1 MLPEE
6 KVFIIPSGKKK
17 WVTSDYVLLA
27 LVIVGLFILL
37 SRRPPPKPPPPPTYK
52 TERKFLRYDTD
63 KTTSTSFNISIQDI
77 ATQEGRS
84 VFLVHLDKITE
95 TIPYKKEI
103 WVRQRFKVY
112 HDGTRELVSETEET
126 GDTIRLEKET
136 KIAALPN
143 AEIDVTTNAN
153 LLKVGIVPR
162 TNENGNAQIPFYSAK
177 PFLEIEGTRAKD
189 YGLTPKTQF
198 LSEEKFRDY
207 QTVPVRF
214 SYKDSSIRKEISCY
228 SLEKSIK
235 DFIDSAINTK
245 ITSVRFAVEDIDS
258 HAPISNP
265 SIKIDGMPP
274 AEEELLAPYFTGEY
288 NAYATQ
294 FVKDYLRGTHEAT
307 TYESVM
313 LYYPFSY
320 VLEVIHPRYHFWK
333 KKVYIDGSKNE
344 YIIRMSELGTKIR
357 GEITTR

>member
-1 MLPEE
+1 MLL
-6 KVFIIPSGKKK
+6 FAFY
-17 WVTSDYVLLA
+17 DA
-27 LVIVGLFILL
+27 VIEPMLW
-37 SRRPPPKPPPPPTYK
+37 PPKPPPPAEPPPPTYK

-63 KTTSTSFNISIQDI
+63 KTTSTSFNISIRDKTLQD
-77 ATQEGRS
+77 GRCI
-84 VFLVHLDKITE
+84 FTVHLDEIVE
-95 TIPYKKEI
+95 IISYKKEI
-103 WVRQRFKVY
+103 WVEQKLKVY
-112 HDGTRELVSETEET
+112 HDGRKQVVSERLVTK
-126 GDTIRLEKET
+126 DTVPRRMEREVTAFPIQ
-136 KIAALPN
+136 
-143 AEIDVTTNAN
+143 EINVRINTN

-162 TNENGNAQIPFYSAK
+162 TDGNGDAQIPIYSAK
-177 PFLEIEGTRAKD
+177 PFVEIEGTRTKD
-189 YGLTPKTQF
+189 YGLTPKTEF

-207 QTVPVRF
+207 QKVPVQL
-214 SYKDSSIRKEISCY
+214 SYKDNSVRGEITCY
-228 SLEKSIK
+228 SLERSIK

-265 SIKIDGMPP
+265 TIKIEGMPP

-294 FVKDYLRGTHEAT
+294 FVKDYLRGIHEAT